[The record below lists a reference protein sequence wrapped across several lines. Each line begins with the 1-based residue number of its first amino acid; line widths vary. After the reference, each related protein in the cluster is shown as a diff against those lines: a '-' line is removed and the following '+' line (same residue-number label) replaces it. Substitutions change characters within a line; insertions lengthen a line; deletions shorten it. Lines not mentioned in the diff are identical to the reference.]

1 MQRARVKAFAL
12 VGLSITAGVVGQT
25 LLKLG
30 VNHASATAVADGGP
44 AGLIGM
50 IATEPLVLMGLACYV
65 LAALTWIAAL
75 TRLDLSVAYPFLA
88 LNFVLVALSS
98 WLILGET
105 VPLLRW
111 LGILVICVG
120 ILLVAR
126 SAARVR

>member
-1 MQRARVKAFAL
+1 MQRSHWKAFTL
-12 VGLSITAGVVGQT
+12 VGLSISAGVVGQT

-30 VNHASATAVADGGP
+30 VNHAIAPAGDGGL
-44 AGLIGM
+44 AGFIGM
-50 IATEPLVLMGLACYV
+50 IVTEPLVLLGLACYV

-88 LNFVLVALSS
+88 LNFVLIALSS

-111 LGILVICVG
+111 LGILVICAG

-126 SAARVR
+126 SAARAR